1 MSRFELMKIRNT
13 FSIVLALSFVFLL
26 LYISV
31 GFVLWHSGF
40 LPRNQ
45 SFMER
50 VVTIAFLL
58 MVCLSPLGILSW
70 LSLTRTAR
78 KQAAAQNKLKAL
90 ELQTRAQK
98 HLTSSLVD
106 CVLGAVGYYLVSR
119 RVFPQID
126 VMWIFSAL
134 ILPAAVIHIWFHLRW
149 NSLRQQQM
157 RNQIPTRNS

>member
-1 MSRFELMKIRNT
+1 MKIRNT
-13 FSIVLALSFVFLL
+13 FSIALALSFVLL
-26 LYISV
+26 LIYISV
-31 GFVLWHSGF
+31 GFVLWRSGF

-58 MVCLSPLGILSW
+58 MMCLSPLGILSW
-70 LSLTRTAR
+70 RSISRAAR
-78 KQAAAQNKLKAL
+78 KQAAAHNKQKAL
-90 ELQTRAQK
+90 ELQTRAHK
-98 HLTSSLVD
+98 HLTSSLVE
-106 CVLGAVGYYLVSR
+106 CALGGAGYYLVSR

-134 ILPAAVIHIWFHLRW
+134 ILPPAVIHIWFRLRW

-157 RNQIPTRNS
+157 RNQIPTRYSSVPQ